1 MVDALW
7 PSRTLAR
14 VVDGLQGCDVKPVA
28 ITGYA
33 EPSAVF
39 YLGTATGLG
48 DADDAAELLR
58 RDPECGI
65 AVTTEADHDAFLSA
79 AAASG
84 VAVRR
89 SEVRGVGEAGVGRCR
104 SRWSPD
110 IEKKKHK

>member
-1 MVDALW
+1 MRQPAVRNGIALAAAAAVFYGFTFLGVFPMVDALW

-65 AVTTEADHDAFLSA
+65 AV
-79 AAASG
+79 
-84 VAVRR
+84 R
-89 SEVRGVGEAGVGRCR
+89 SEEPT
-104 SRWSPD
+104 S
-110 IEKKKHK
+110 ELQ

>member
-65 AVTTEADHDAFLSA
+65 AVTTEA
-79 AAASG
+79 
-84 VAVRR
+84 R
-89 SEVRGVGEAGVGRCR
+89 SEERRVGKECVSKCR
-104 SRWSPD
+104 YRWSPYQLTKQLYQ
-110 IEKKKHK
+110 INLNRVSYTKT

>member
-1 MVDALW
+1 
-7 PSRTLAR
+7 
-14 VVDGLQGCDVKPVA
+14 VKPVA

-84 VAVRR
+84 VAVRLAAR
-89 SEVRGVGEAGVGRCR
+89 FEGFNYTRGKPVRMSVYLAEGSRLTAGE
-104 SRWSPD
+104 SR
-110 IEKKKHK
+110 